1 MISDLK
7 EDFANFILK
16 NDVIGFFKEPITLKS
31 GRVSYWYVNWRNIA
45 ADVYLIDK
53 LTDYIIDYVKK
64 LNLKPD
70 CFFGVPE
77 GATKIGVISQYKWA
91 KQRENYGNKKYVL
104 SMGRGTPKKHGNPK
118 DRYYLGVPKGRV
130 IILEDVTTTGQS
142 LIDIVEKFSELNITI
157 EATIS
162 LTNRDEIRPD
172 GISVEEVFKK
182 MNITYYSMSNALDL
196 LPKLY
201 RKNQIDPTIAKKVE
215 NYFSAYGVKKLKLLE

>member
-1 MISDLK
+1 MISDFK
-7 EDFANFILK
+7 EDFVNFILEH
-16 NDVIGFFKEPITLKS
+16 DVIGFFEEAITLKS

-53 LTDYIIDYVKK
+53 LTDFIIDYIKI

-77 GATKIGVISQYKWA
+77 GATKIGVLTQYKWA
-91 KQRENYGNKKYVL
+91 KQREDYGKNKYIL
-104 SMGRGTPKKHGNPK
+104 SMGRGAPKKHGNSK

-142 LIDIVEKFSELNITI
+142 LIDIIEKFSELNINI
-157 EATIS
+157 QAAVS

-172 GISVEEVFKK
+172 GNDVKTIFKK
-182 MNITYYSMSNALDL
+182 MNIPYHSMSNALDL

-201 RKNQIDPTIAKKVE
+201 RKKQIDPSIAKKVE
-215 NYFSAYGVKKLKLLE
+215 NYFSKYGVKELRLLG